1 VHLSLEI
8 VKNILVAKI
17 IQVIEDIL
25 VAKNVHAQGCSCC
38 KDILVVGHTPLIED
52 SPVIEEGPMVE
63 EDPVVTDIL
72 ASQKA
77 LSSLKSCRLDKS
89 VVVDTLFGL
98 LQQEHLAKY
107 FMFLYQNSAAVHHPF
122 NVALPDEIM
131 SLRDRERF
139 INL

>member
-1 VHLSLEI
+1 
-8 VKNILVAKI
+8 VAKI
-17 IQVIEDIL
+17 IQVIEGIL

-38 KDILVVGHTPLIED
+38 KDVLVVGHTPLIED

-72 ASQKA
+72 ASQKP
-77 LSSLKSCRLDKS
+77 LSSLKSCRRRRSCRLDKS
-89 VVVDTLFGL
+89 LVVDTLFGL
-98 LQQEHLAKY
+98 LQQEHLVKY
-107 FMFLYQNSAAVHHPF
+107 FMFLYQNSAAVHQPF